1 MKISQV
7 RGWHLSDLTDT
18 ATGLRN
24 GAAQLDEHALTVING
39 MDGVSTNWE
48 GEARDAYAV
57 KVKDHGE
64 EFFQRKQRWN
74 NAAAVLDKGAQQM
87 GLLRDELL
95 KRVDDPAVQQ
105 MFNITDDGGVTLKP
119 EYQATLK
126 SPKDV
131 EAAQTRRAEF
141 EHALRALLATADV
154 AGQQYDW
161 QATNALRGEKDSDRP
176 FAPQIP
182 DHPTPPTFSKDNANK
197 DGSGPDQYGIDK
209 PGFWTKPDCRPRERG
224 RRDWSVALAR
234 PGNST
239 RRTCF
244 NIFLMVRASLRRCRS
259 TICFMTCRG
268 SSKTLRLWQ
277 KLIWT
282 RQCGRCRQVTR
293 GRWPFK
299 ADTVR

>member
-105 MFNITDDGGVTLKP
+105 MFNITDDGG
-119 EYQATLK
+119 
-126 SPKDV
+126 
-131 EAAQTRRAEF
+131 
-141 EHALRALLATADV
+141 LR
-154 AGQQYDW
+154 
-161 QATNALRGEKDSDRP
+161 
-176 FAPQIP
+176 
-182 DHPTPPTFSKDNANK
+182 
-197 DGSGPDQYGIDK
+197 
-209 PGFWTKPDCRPRERG
+209 
-224 RRDWSVALAR
+224 
-234 PGNST
+234 
-239 RRTCF
+239 
-244 NIFLMVRASLRRCRS
+244 
-259 TICFMTCRG
+259 
-268 SSKTLRLWQ
+268 KTLRQ
-277 KLIWT
+277 PK
-282 RQCGRCRQVTR
+282 RDARNSNMRCGRYWQPLT
-293 GRWPFK
+293 
-299 ADTVR
+299 